1 VLLREL
7 VQTSEAVAA
16 TSGRTA
22 KITEIAGLLRRAGPG
37 EVPVVVAF
45 LSGELRQRQIGVGYA
60 SLGELLRLEP
70 SGQPT
75 AGPWARVPLEQAQA
89 AGAPVTGDPLAEA
102 PGGDTSSGAASA
114 GAADMA
120 ATGVSGG
127 TVTGEG
133 PLTVAET
140 DAVFEAVG
148 QVGGAGAQ
156 AERRRLLAG
165 LFGRASQTEREF
177 LVRLL
182 GGELHQGALEGVMT
196 EAVARAA
203 GVPAAEVRRAHL
215 LAGSLPL
222 VAGAALT
229 AAWVPAPAAVPD
241 AAPATEPAA
250 PDAAP
255 ATEPEPDSGAAL
267 AALRAF
273 GLKVGRPLRPML
285 ASSAATVADAFA
297 RLSPA
302 VVEWKIDG
310 IRIQVHR
317 SGTDVAVFTR
327 TLDDITIRVPEI
339 TEAVLALDVRAAVFD
354 GEAVALAPDGR
365 PRPFQ
370 VTASRTGSH
379 MDVARQRADT
389 PLTPFFFDLLH
400 LDGTDLIDEPAHVR
414 QARLAAVMPA
424 PLLVPRLVT
433 EDVDAAGAFFADAV
447 ERGHEGVVVKSPD
460 ATYAAGRRG
469 SEWIKVKP
477 RHTLDLV
484 ILAAEWGHG
493 RRRGW
498 LSNLHLGAR
507 DPATGGLVMLGKTF
521 KGLTDEMLTWQTKR
535 LLELADPPGSGPA
548 GDLKNA
554 YGVLRVRP
562 ELVVEIAF
570 DGVQGSP
577 RYPGGVALR
586 FARVLRHRPDK
597 PAAEADTIESVL
609 ALWTGDQPG
618 AGDPG

>member
-1 VLLREL
+1 MPGPSRRAAYRAERTNGVSGGVRALGHNAVVLLREL

-22 KITEIAGLLRRAGPG
+22 KITEIAGLLRRASAG
-37 EVPVVVAF
+37 EVPAVVAF
-45 LSGELRQRQIGVGYA
+45 LSGDLLQRQIGVGYA

-70 SGQPT
+70 SGQP
-75 AGPWARVPLEQAQA
+75 
-89 AGAPVTGDPLAEA
+89 
-102 PGGDTSSGAASA
+102 
-114 GAADMA
+114 
-120 ATGVSGG
+120 
-127 TVTGEG
+127 
-133 PLTVAET
+133 LTVPET

-148 QVGGAGAQ
+148 RVAGAGAQ

-165 LFGRASQTEREF
+165 LFARATQTEREF

-182 GGELHQGALEGVMT
+182 AGELHQGALEGVMT

-222 VAGAALT
+222 IAQAALT
-229 AAWVPAPAAVPD
+229 AAW
-241 AAPATEPAA
+241 PATVA
-250 PDAAP
+250 
-255 ATEPEPDSGAAL
+255 EPDSGAAQ

-273 GLKVGRPLRPML
+273 GLEVGRPLRPML
-285 ASSAATVADAFA
+285 ASSAATVADALA

-302 VVEWKIDG
+302 IVEWKIDG

-317 SGTDVAVFTR
+317 TGADVAVFTR

-339 TEAVLALDVRAAVFD
+339 TEAVLALDVRDAVFD
-354 GEAVALAPDGR
+354 GEAVALAPGGR

-370 VTASRTGSH
+370 VTASRTSSH
-379 MDVARQRADT
+379 MDVARGRADT

-400 LDGTDLIDEPAHVR
+400 LDGADLIDEPAHLR
-414 QARLAAVMPA
+414 HARLAAVMPEG
-424 PLLVPRLVT
+424 LLVPRLVT
-433 EDVDAAGAFFADAV
+433 GDVDAASEFFADAV
-447 ERGHEGVVVKSPD
+447 ARGHEGVVVKAPD
-460 ATYAAGRRG
+460 SRYAAGRRG

-484 ILAAEWGHG
+484 VLAAEWGHG

-507 DPATGGLVMLGKTF
+507 DPDTGGLVMLGKTF
-521 KGLTDEMLTWQTKR
+521 KGLTDEMLTWQTNR

-548 GDLKNA
+548 GDRKDA

-570 DGVQGSP
+570 DGVQASP

-597 PAAEADTIESVL
+597 PAAEADTIGSVL
-609 ALWTGDQPG
+609 AFWSGDDAGQP
-618 AGDPG
+618 APE